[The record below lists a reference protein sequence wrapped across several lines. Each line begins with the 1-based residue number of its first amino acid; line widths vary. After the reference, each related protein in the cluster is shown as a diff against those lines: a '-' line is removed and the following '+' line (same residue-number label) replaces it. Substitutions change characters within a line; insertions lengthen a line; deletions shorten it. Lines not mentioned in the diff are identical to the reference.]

1 MRNKRLVKKAITNFE
16 IKGTVKNGEWN
27 VDHIK
32 PKRYATRTVRGADVI
47 DMAKELNLNFNEASI
62 MKYLV
67 RDKNQDIEDLQKI
80 IVFAKREIEHL
91 ESE

>member
-1 MRNKRLVKKAITNFE
+1 MRNKRLVKQVYDVSHIT
-16 IKGTVKNGEWN
+16 
-27 VDHIK
+27 

-47 DMAKELNLNFNEASI
+47 DMTKELNLNFNEASI

-67 RDKNQDIEDLQKI
+67 RDKNQDIEDLHKI

-91 ESE
+91 ENQ